1 MKYTD
6 KVKKASPI
14 LKAING
20 LSDDQAIDIV
30 YKGDTYKVSAYK
42 SYNNEMAY
50 SVWKDYRGMN
60 VSKVGRT
67 SLTLYTFDMM
77 SQKSTYRMDL
87 TQCSIVEPTPVL
99 PE

>member
-42 SYNNEMAY
+42 SYNDSITY
-50 SVWKDYRGMN
+50 SVWKGYSGMN

-77 SQKSTYRMDL
+77 SQKSTYRLDL